1 MIEHELIND
10 QGPDIAQGPDTA
22 SDTAPDTAYTERLKT
37 IQLAFIDDPR
47 QAALD
52 ADDLV
57 AELLRSIADDVARR
71 RDEIEADSHN
81 RDASPDTENLRLAV
95 RRSRELVTLLTQ
107 ADLSP
112 HPATFD

>member
-1 MIEHELIND
+1 MIEHEVTKD
-10 QGPDIAQGPDTA
+10 QV
-22 SDTAPDTAYTERLKT
+22 SDTKYTERLKA

-57 AELLRSIADDVARR
+57 AELLRTIADDVARR
-71 RDEIEADSHN
+71 RDELEAAGDGGSG
-81 RDASPDTENLRLAV
+81 SPDTENLRLAV

-107 ADLSP
+107 SGLSP
-112 HPATFD
+112 RRATE